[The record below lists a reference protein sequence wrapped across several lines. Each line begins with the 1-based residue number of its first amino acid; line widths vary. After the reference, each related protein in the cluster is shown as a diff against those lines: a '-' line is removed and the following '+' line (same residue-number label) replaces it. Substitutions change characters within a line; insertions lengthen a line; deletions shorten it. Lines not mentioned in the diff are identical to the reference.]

1 MRVPIAERLRAV
13 VAAVGRNSVI
23 MLGASI
29 PVSVALD
36 NVLIAL
42 IALCWLLD
50 RDWHAKLQTARDN
63 PVAAAAL
70 LLFAVLGIGAL
81 YPAGNAAT
89 LLKYIDLLLVPAFM
103 HFFRDARTRRR
114 ALILFC
120 SAACASVVVSYMA
133 HWNLLANGRWLPG
146 TLENPSGFKNSI
158 THNLIVALAS
168 YLFALFA
175 LKEQN
180 TGRRALFIVLS
191 LLAAHNVIFMVY
203 GRTGYLV
210 VAALFTYLAL
220 AHFGR
225 RGFFYVSLIMAATFA
240 TAYSTSNT
248 FHQRIDSALDETSTW
263 RSNAAASTSVS
274 LRLEWYAH
282 TINVIREHPLAGTGT
297 GSFPAVYAKEVEGR
311 GMLATVN
318 PHNEYLLLTVQTGL
332 VGLICLL
339 FLFFRQWRSAVQ
351 LATVEDRHL
360 ARGLVL
366 TFAIG
371 CLFNSLLIDHTEGLL
386 FAWMSGL
393 LFTTIAAEKRPAV
406 AGS

>member
-1 MRVPIAERLRAV
+1 MLMSELPPT
-13 VAAVGRNSVI
+13 AAATVGRNSAI

-29 PVSVALD
+29 PISVALD
-36 NVLIAL
+36 NVLIAM

-50 RDWHAKLQTARDN
+50 RDWRTKIQSARDN

-70 LLFAVLGIGAL
+70 LLFGVLCIGAL
-81 YPAGNAAT
+81 YPTGNSAT
-89 LLKYIDLLLVPAFM
+89 LLKYIDLLLIPAFM
-103 HFFRDARTRRR
+103 HFFRDEQTRRR

-120 SAACASVVVSYMA
+120 CAACASVVVSYMA

-175 LKEQN
+175 LKEKR
-180 TGRRALFIVLS
+180 TSRRMLYIALS

-225 RGFFYVSLIMAATFA
+225 RGFVYVSLIMVATFT
-240 TAYSTSNT
+240 TAYWTSNT
-248 FHQRIDSALDETSTW
+248 FHHRIDSALNETSTW
-263 RSNAAASTSVS
+263 SSNAAASTSVS

-282 TINVIREHPLAGTGT
+282 TINVIRENPLAGTGT
-297 GSFPAVYAKEVEGR
+297 GSFPAAYAKEVEGR
-311 GMLATVN
+311 GMMATVN
-318 PHNEYLLLTVQTGL
+318 PHNEYLLLTVQTGAI
-332 VGLICLL
+332 GLACLL
-339 FLFFRQWRSAVQ
+339 FLFFRQWRSAVL
-351 LATVEDRHL
+351 LATPQDRHL

-366 TFAIG
+366 TFVIG

-393 LFTTIAAEKRPAV
+393 VFVTIATEKRSAAV
-406 AGS
+406 TT